1 MVGAAGATLA
11 FPTGVIAAVEIKKP
25 SPFASVHLMPAVDD
39 KQVNGLRVT
48 DMP

>member
-1 MVGAAGATLA
+1 VGAAGATLA

-25 SPFASVHLMPAVDD
+25 SPFASVHFMPV
-39 KQVNGLRVT
+39 VNDRHVKGLRVT